1 MNLTRPIEGFAVYA
15 LSKRTLSQYVRG
27 ECRRRLRLDLYAG
40 DATRKELGIPVK
52 DVARPGLALLVEQG
66 RQFEREK
73 FGELAQVFAGR
84 VTHGAVTAP
93 RPGEES
99 AFGKI
104 LLDDHLDACGSDH
117 FLVEAEYVV
126 TDPFIGA
133 HGLRDLV
140 DGSAFVPGSG
150 ATLRFAAVRP
160 DILQVVPPAGAP
172 RHVITPS
179 GEVHTIAANDP
190 RLGLR
195 IIDIKLTGEPSPS
208 HFAELAYYGMTLA
221 AWLERTGRDGR
232 FVVLKDAAV
241 WPGKHEASEIRR
253 REFEDRSNGVTNRS
267 LARYLEGLGEDLET
281 MPAEVVLGR
290 VRRFFAVDL
299 REAILAPDWQA
310 LPWHVDSGCSGC
322 DYLGYSWKARVD
334 DDTEL
339 PEETP
344 RAPYCWS
351 TAEVNGHLSR
361 VVGLTRGACGKLKEA
376 MVESIAQLAA
386 LRPGNPAFEEHQK
399 LRAGRALFHA
409 RSGVLTN
416 RLPPEI
422 PEKAGTSAELP
433 ARSDIKVA
441 LSVDFDVGSGL
452 TFAIGYQILTHVP
465 AERVVEPGGRA
476 WFKTRIERGQARVML
491 VEQKSLDAE
500 REVLTEIMRHL
511 VQDIDAAAQQVEQA
525 NRSLGLTDKERD
537 RRATLQVYL
546 WDRLNYDH
554 LRRVMGRHLLAVLAP
569 PAQGQGPRIAPMAW
583 MFPADQI
590 IEDAD
595 FTTVNSP
602 ISLVG
607 EAIQALLAADVPHHY
622 SLLGIANAYHP
633 PRFDKGDGK
642 LPFRLNPFFQDP
654 LSDQIPSE
662 RGHEVWNRRSPFK
675 KVDYQGYRDGLKRA
689 VRVRL
694 DALLAVTERLT
705 DDLKGQLSA
714 SAPTVRSVFDQTQPL
729 QAVSRD
735 GEIIY
740 QHARLM
746 AAADELEINLL
757 MAMPPHQREAVFK
770 SVRLEERLDGPAK
783 AQALASLGLGVG
795 AADPAI
801 LVFRMSPRSVQ
812 ARIKVGEFNWS
823 LMPESALP
831 LQHRSI
837 AVLKDQHFALRT
849 LLGPAQNFD
858 YRRRLRS
865 ASQVSVLAFERV
877 SQIVVL
883 RADDPQMFAALEQ
896 ADLFDFAVDGR
907 KGVFAILDPL
917 PVELFLKKRLKPA
930 LKAIRVPPLSV
941 SRPLF
946 PNPALTRLRM
956 PNPRQSA
963 SVPAERFIW
972 DADTL
977 AGEASGRSGATALAA
992 IAAHGYKLTQR
1003 QSDAVR
1009 QSVEKRLSLLWGP
1022 PGTGKS
1028 TPAVA
1033 LILGL
1038 LREAQERGAPL
1049 RLAIT
1054 GPTWVAIDTVA
1065 RKIPALLRQLGLE
1078 NSVRLARLASSIV
1091 GPEGIASEL
1100 QDHIVIT
1107 NGSEAHQELVGR
1119 LEAATGFTIVAGTA
1133 HQLSRLI
1140 ADEAEAMRPFFDFML
1155 IDEASQMS
1163 VAHAVVAFTTLAE
1176 GASLTVV
1183 GDDLQ
1188 MPPIQP
1194 IAPPEGAEH
1203 LVGSI
1208 YDFFRQYRNGEPAVA
1223 GIQPVMLDRS
1233 YRSNKE
1239 IVDFVRLAGYGDDL
1253 TAENAGLRMRLASPL
1268 PGAQPAD
1275 WPASLPWHGHLATL
1289 LDPEEPLTALIH
1301 PDEYSSQRNDHEAN
1315 LVAGLVRSLYGRLL
1329 PDKGDTPL
1337 SGIDLFKDGLGIV
1350 TPHRA
1355 QQAAV
1360 VERLMGFLPTDAE
1373 QAAMIAAVDT
1383 VERFQGQEKT
1393 VMIASFGLGDRD
1405 QIAAEEEFLYSLN
1418 RFNVIASRAKA
1429 KLIVIVSRRLV
1440 DHLPRDPEM
1449 LRQSRLLKHYADGY
1463 LLRAVPASIPAL
1475 GACEI
1480 KFR

>member
-1 MNLTRPIEGFAVYA
+1 
-15 LSKRTLSQYVRG
+15 
-27 ECRRRLRLDLYAG
+27 
-40 DATRKELGIPVK
+40 
-52 DVARPGLALLVEQG
+52 
-66 RQFEREK
+66 
-73 FGELAQVFAGR
+73 
-84 VTHGAVTAP
+84 
-93 RPGEES
+93 
-99 AFGKI
+99 
-104 LLDDHLDACGSDH
+104 
-117 FLVEAEYVV
+117 
-126 TDPFIGA
+126 
-133 HGLRDLV
+133 
-140 DGSAFVPGSG
+140 
-150 ATLRFAAVRP
+150 
-160 DILQVVPPAGAP
+160 
-172 RHVITPS
+172 
-179 GEVHTIAANDP
+179 
-190 RLGLR
+190 
-195 IIDIKLTGEPSPS
+195 
-208 HFAELAYYGMTLA
+208 
-221 AWLERTGRDGR
+221 
-232 FVVLKDAAV
+232 
-241 WPGKHEASEIRR
+241 
-253 REFEDRSNGVTNRS
+253 
-267 LARYLEGLGEDLET
+267 
-281 MPAEVVLGR
+281 
-290 VRRFFAVDL
+290 
-299 REAILAPDWQA
+299 
-310 LPWHVDSGCSGC
+310 
-322 DYLGYSWKARVD
+322 
-334 DDTEL
+334 
-339 PEETP
+339 
-344 RAPYCWS
+344 
-351 TAEVNGHLSR
+351 
-361 VVGLTRGACGKLKEA
+361 
-376 MVESIAQLAA
+376 
-386 LRPGNPAFEEHQK
+386 
-399 LRAGRALFHA
+399 
-409 RSGVLTN
+409 
-416 RLPPEI
+416 
-422 PEKAGTSAELP
+422 
-433 ARSDIKVA
+433 
-441 LSVDFDVGSGL
+441 
-452 TFAIGYQILTHVP
+452 
-465 AERVVEPGGRA
+465 
-476 WFKTRIERGQARVML
+476 
-491 VEQKSLDAE
+491 
-500 REVLTEIMRHL
+500 L

-633 PRFDKGDGK
+633 PRFDKGD
-642 LPFRLNPFFQDP
+642 
-654 LSDQIPSE
+654 
-662 RGHEVWNRRSPFK
+662 
-675 KVDYQGYRDGLKRA
+675 
-689 VRVRL
+689 
-694 DALLAVTERLT
+694 
-705 DDLKGQLSA
+705 
-714 SAPTVRSVFDQTQPL
+714 TQPL

-896 ADLFDFAVDGR
+896 AGLFDFAVDGR

-1028 TPAVA
+1028 TTAVA

-1208 YDFFRQYRNGEPAVA
+1208 YDFFRQYRNGEPAAA